1 MRMLT
6 TTLEKVLN
14 RGLPRSPRA
23 RELCGELVGKS
34 LGVEVRGL
42 TRILVRSSGPA
53 LHCATD
59 PTAVAD
65 ADLSGSAMS
74 LLSLA
79 GQSPEAVLQKGSV
92 EIRGDTEVARK
103 YRELGRLLM
112 PDMEEE
118 LALAIGDVPAHQLGR
133 FARAAFKWGRET
145 TVTAAQNVAEYFAHE
160 RADLVPRAEADQFA
174 AGVERTR
181 EDVDRLEARINLL
194 AP

>member
-1 MRMLT
+1 MLAT
-6 TTLEKVLN
+6 TIEKLLN

-34 LGVEVRGL
+34 LGVEVRGF

-53 LHCATD
+53 LHCSAD
-59 PTAVAD
+59 PVAAAD
-65 ADLSGSAMS
+65 ADLSGSALS

-79 GQSPEAVLQKGSV
+79 GPSPEAVLQKGSV
-92 EIRGDTEVARK
+92 QIRGDAEVARK

-118 LALAIGDVPAHQLGR
+118 LSLAIGDVTAHQLGR
-133 FARAAFKWGRET
+133 LARAVFGWGRET
-145 TVTAAQNVAEYFAHE
+145 AATAAQNVAEYFAHE
-160 RADLVPRAEADQFA
+160 RADLVPRAEADQFT
-174 AGVERTR
+174 AGVDKVR